1 MDIHFYITPSDLER
15 YNKEG
20 ACYVTNSKLSKPN
33 LLHISFSLSN
43 HTIEKTTGGTGEF
56 ILRKVNWFPKIFY
69 IFLQKNNLPIYHV

>member
-20 ACYVTNSKLSKPN
+20 SCYITNNKLSKPN

-43 HTIEKTTGGTGEF
+43 HTIEKTLGNADEF
-56 ILRKVNWFPKIFY
+56 ILRKVN
-69 IFLQKNNLPIYHV
+69 